1 MAADRGRPRVA
12 ARAVRRALTIA
23 ALVAGAGACDSP
35 STNGPRP
42 VADYPVGLSYH
53 DPATGDLR
61 LFLYHWPLG
70 TAVRVYADPSAQPA
84 GWDLAKAVLD
94 GGRGWEPEMYYR
106 EASLRLVSSPADA
119 DVIVHFDAAPPL
131 LNVPASCDVPF
142 IQAAAVTL
150 LCANERFD
158 GLATLPLASGGPG
171 HVKMDV
177 TVVATRI
184 TDVAQ
189 LRRVVAHEMGHV
201 FGIGG
206 HSGNPADLMYP
217 APEVDSPSAADGR
230 SLRYA
235 LHAPD
240 AVVP

>member
-1 MAADRGRPRVA
+1 MAADSRRLRLAP
-12 ARAVRRALTIA
+12 RALLRALSIA
-23 ALVAGAGACDSP
+23 ALVASAASCDSP
-35 STNGPRP
+35 STNGPLP

-61 LFLYHWPLG
+61 VFLYHWPLG
-70 TAVRVYADPSAQPA
+70 SVVRVYADPAAQPA
-84 GWDLAKAVLD
+84 GWDLAAAVVD
-94 GGRGWEPEMYYR
+94 GGRRWEPEMYYR

-131 LNVPASCDVPF
+131 LDIPAGCDVPF

-158 GLATLPLASGGPG
+158 GLATLPLANGGAG

-177 TVVATRI
+177 TVVATRVA
-184 TDVAQ
+184 DAAQ
-189 LRRVVAHEMGHV
+189 LRRVVAHEIGHV
-201 FGIGG
+201 LGIGG

-217 APEVDSPSAADGR
+217 APEVDSPSEADGR